1 MHLESC
7 SLFYHFNASISAT
20 KKLPPECDGSDTHPS
35 SFNIRLLMHITHLI
49 FSLCK
54 LNNLLYIHC
63 TQELEIVRD
72 GEEKE
77 RENRSMTGYLSFIKK
92 KPSYNLPSLQTFSN
106 LKELELN
113 HHILMKRTVNNL
125 SGHCLAAVIKS
136 RAVLLLTYVDVI
148 VLIRQT
154 STLAN

>member
-7 SLFYHFNASISAT
+7 SLFYHFNASITAT

-49 FSLCK
+49 FSLCN
-54 LNNLLYIHC
+54 LNNLLYTHC
-63 TQELEIVRD
+63 TQELDTVKD

-77 RENRSMTGYLSFIKK
+77 RKNGSIYFKK
-92 KPSYNLPSLQTFSN
+92 QNSYNLPSLQTFSN

-113 HHILMKRTVNNL
+113 HHVLMKRTVNDL
-125 SGHCLAAVIKS
+125 SGQCLVAVIKS
-136 RAVLLLTYVDVI
+136 RTVLLLTYMDVI

-154 STLAN
+154 STLVN

>member
-7 SLFYHFNASISAT
+7 SLFYHFDASISAT

-49 FSLCK
+49 FSLCN
-54 LNNLLYIHC
+54 LNNLLYTHC
-63 TQELEIVRD
+63 TQELDTVKD

-77 RENRSMTGYLSFIKK
+77 RKNGSIYFKK
-92 KPSYNLPSLQTFSN
+92 QNSYNLPSLQTFSN

-113 HHILMKRTVNNL
+113 HHVLMKRTVNDL
-125 SGHCLAAVIKS
+125 SGHCLAAVIKG
-136 RAVLLLTYVDVI
+136 RTVLLLTYMDVI

-154 STLAN
+154 STLVN

>member
-7 SLFYHFNASISAT
+7 SLFYHFNASITAT

-49 FSLCK
+49 FSLCN
-54 LNNLLYIHC
+54 LNNLLYTHC
-63 TQELEIVRD
+63 TQELDTVKD

-77 RENRSMTGYLSFIKK
+77 RKNGSIYFKK
-92 KPSYNLPSLQTFSN
+92 QNSYNLPSLQTFSN

-113 HHILMKRTVNNL
+113 HHVLMKRTVNDL

-136 RAVLLLTYVDVI
+136 RTVLLLTYVI

-154 STLAN
+154 STLVN

>member
-7 SLFYHFNASISAT
+7 SLFYHFNASITAT

-49 FSLCK
+49 FSLCN
-54 LNNLLYIHC
+54 LNNLLYTHC
-63 TQELEIVRD
+63 TQELDTVKD

-77 RENRSMTGYLSFIKK
+77 RKNGSIYFKK
-92 KPSYNLPSLQTFSN
+92 QNSYNLPSLQTFSN

-113 HHILMKRTVNNL
+113 HHVLMKRTVNDL

-136 RAVLLLTYVDVI
+136 RTVLLLTYMDVI

-154 STLAN
+154 STLVN